1 MKELT
6 ISILEDLG
14 IHWNTIIDLPD
25 IARKPPIFTGDFIE
39 AFLIHQKYENLAD
52 IFDIHVETIA
62 DIVDMV
68 FPDKAESAAIL
79 HHIWF

>member
-52 IFDIHVETIA
+52 IFDLNVETIA
-62 DIVDMV
+62 DIVDLI
-68 FPDKAESAAIL
+68 FPDKAESSVVL
-79 HHIWF
+79 SHIWF